1 MTEIIPNMKKH
12 TCPTCGGQLTINEVR
27 QMYECPFCGVSFD
40 YEYFRED
47 DVLDR
52 AARALRAGEYV
63 SARDAYDFMLQ
74 KEPHNFIALRGKIL
88 VAANAKSMRE
98 FQQPNRLRNTG
109 FERVDPQVDAAI
121 EQAKPE
127 HKAYFTKLQELFQ
140 IGKEYKEAIR
150 KIDKSRKAGRQNGK
164 EIQRI
169 SRASREPYV
178 EMRDPWEANETM
190 SVHPKSVIAGAV
202 GVFVVWC
209 ILVGFLGYAISR
221 NPYAKDS
228 TTTTTTIRVIS
239 YQRSNGVFIAGEGYV
254 SFDPSLYDSY
264 DEYMSSVEQMQQ
276 EESKKEVQA
285 VESKRKENEEKY
297 KKQHK
302 DDWQMLLALVLVP
315 GFVIALICFFMIKR
329 ISRIRELEEE
339 IDRIKEKNDRIE
351 EETHAY
357 ETDAASIRK
366 KINEV
371 YKELASLDPFPEV
384 QNAPIR
390 GRTQLSSRWKV

>member
-1 MTEIIPNMKKH
+1 MYTDHE
-12 TCPTCGGQLTINEVR
+12 NE
-27 QMYECPFCGVSFD
+27 
-40 YEYFRED
+40 
-47 DVLDR
+47 
-52 AARALRAGEYV
+52 
-63 SARDAYDFMLQ
+63 
-74 KEPHNFIALRGKIL
+74 
-88 VAANAKSMRE
+88 
-98 FQQPNRLRNTG
+98 NT
-109 FERVDPQVDAAI
+109 
-121 EQAKPE
+121 
-127 HKAYFTKLQELFQ
+127 
-140 IGKEYKEAIR
+140 
-150 KIDKSRKAGRQNGK
+150 SW
-164 EIQRI
+164 
-169 SRASREPYV
+169 REPDG
-178 EMRDPWEANETM
+178 MRDPWEANETM

-202 GVFVVWC
+202 GVFVVGC

-228 TTTTTTIRVIS
+228 TTTTTTRRVIS

-264 DEYMSSVEQMQQ
+264 DEYMSSVEQRMQ
-276 EESKKEVQA
+276 EESEKEVQA

-302 DDWQMLLALVLVP
+302 DDWQMLLVLVLVP

-390 GRTQLSSRWKV
+390 SRTQLSSRWKV